1 MDNPFAGLVNY
12 PPGVTFAN
20 PPRGISLNTDAVSA
34 SGTALATISAAGG
47 GPVGSMVIGE
57 WQTGAI
63 MTHDPS
69 STQETL
75 AGARLVFL
83 SGSREGNGVDSET
96 AGLFDLTADGTQ
108 MFLNAV
114 RYAASRKGG
123 ALVTEELRI
132 ENVAVVSGNQ
142 LQLNVAGGTGT
153 FIVQM
158 KASVDDPN
166 WTNIS
171 TNSGSSVTI
180 PIGAG
185 NGFFRLQAQ

>member
-1 MDNPFAGLVNY
+1 
-12 PPGVTFAN
+12 
-20 PPRGISLNTDAVSA
+20 
-34 SGTALATISAAGG
+34 
-47 GPVGSMVIGE
+47 
-57 WQTGAI
+57 
-63 MTHDPS
+63 
-69 STQETL
+69 
-75 AGARLVFL
+75 
-83 SGSREGNGVDSET
+83 
-96 AGLFDLTADGTQ
+96 
-108 MFLNAV
+108 V